1 MDWCV
6 VVVTAAASFS
16 RNDLEQKIVALTGND
31 EVLSKGQRGT
41 YKKDVFMGHC
51 DADGQIG
58 YVPIAMSKEDMAHTV
73 TKIWKEAK

>member
-1 MDWCV
+1 MEVARTWHEM
-6 VVVTAAASFS
+6 

-31 EVLSKGQRGT
+31 KVVSEGQKGT

-58 YVPIAMSKEDMAHTV
+58 YVPIAVSKEDVAITV
-73 TKIWKEAK
+73 KNIWKESK